1 MADGTGRIEEL
12 TRQGQAAAVALARR
26 HGLPAGDPRVL
37 SSRGNLLVHLAP
49 APVVARVATLTA
61 LSRSDPFA
69 WLAREVAVARYV
81 ARVGGPVVPPAS
93 AADPGPHWQGAF
105 VISLWEHIASLDL
118 EPSPAEVG
126 AALAQLH
133 TSARGCPA
141 ELGDMSPVR
150 ELISDGLGALERAA
164 AIDAG
169 TLAALRS
176 AHSDVL
182 AELATR
188 RAAELTGNSDRPDE
202 QIVLHGDAHAGNMLA
217 DPGRGWLWIDLEE
230 TCRGPAAW
238 DLATAAGR
246 YTGDQGLS
254 LLRAYA
260 ATAGSAGPG
269 EAELA
274 PFYRA
279 RVLEGAVW
287 SMCMAQLYPARYADV
302 AGRLLA
308 EVLAS

>member
-12 TRQGQAAAVALARR
+12 TLQGQAAAVALARR
-26 HGLPAGDPRVL
+26 HGLPADDPRVL

-81 ARVGGPVVPPAS
+81 AGRGGPVVPPAS
-93 AADPGPHWQGAF
+93 AADPGPHREGAF
-105 VISLWEHIASLDL
+105 AISLWEHIPALDL
-118 EPSPAEVG
+118 KPSPADVG

-133 TSARGCPA
+133 ISAQACRA
-141 ELGDMSPVR
+141 ELGEMSPVR
-150 ELISDGLGALERAA
+150 ELISDGLCALERAA
-164 AIDAG
+164 AIDAPA
-169 TLAALRS
+169 LAALRS

-182 AELATR
+182 AELATWR
-188 RAAELTGNSDRPDE
+188 PAELTGGLHQ
-202 QIVLHGDAHAGNMLA
+202 QIVLHGDAHAGNLLA

-246 YTGDQGLS
+246 DAGDQGLS
-254 LLRAYA
+254 VLRAYA
-260 ATAGSAGPG
+260 AGSGSPGPG
-269 EAELA
+269 AADLG

-287 SMCMAQLYPARYADV
+287 SLCMAQLYPARYADV

-308 EVLAS
+308 EVLAG

>member
-1 MADGTGRIEEL
+1 MAHGSGRIEEL
-12 TRQGQAAAVALARR
+12 TRQGRAAALALARR
-26 HGLPAGDPRVL
+26 HGLPTGDPRVL

-81 ARVGGPVVPPAS
+81 AGRGGPVVPPAS
-93 AADPGPHWQGAF
+93 AADPGPHWQDAL
-105 VISLWEHIASLDL
+105 VISLWEHITALEV
-118 EPSPAEVG
+118 EPSATEVG
-126 AALAQLH
+126 VALARLH
-133 TSARGCPA
+133 AATRGCPA

-150 ELISDGLGALERAA
+150 ELISEGLGTLERVA
-164 AIDAG
+164 AIDAT

-176 AHSDVL
+176 VHSDVL
-182 AELATR
+182 AELATWR
-188 RAAELTGNSDRPDE
+188 PAELTGEPGE
-202 QIVLHGDAHAGNMLA
+202 QTVLHGDAHAGNMLA

-246 YTGDQGLS
+246 VPGDQRLS
-254 LLRAYA
+254 VLRAYA
-260 ATAGSAGPG
+260 AATGSRGPDA
-269 EAELA
+269 AELG

-279 RVLEGAVW
+279 RVLEGTVW
-287 SMCMAQLYPARYADV
+287 SLCMAQLYPARYADV